1 MANNNDVNNLLP
13 SGITATGTININT
26 TGSGTTNIG
35 NSSGGILSFASNAN
49 STFTTNNSNFTLA
62 TGTGT
67 INICSNSTAQ
77 TINIGS
83 SSTNK
88 FLITSSTS
96 VINSG
101 TSSTDSSITYSG
113 SSAFGLIGDHSLSIN
128 SSGDITVGNTS
139 GASWGIGTKAVALA
153 IIIGNSSSSSTMNI
167 NSGSGAINIG
177 LTTTKLTSIGNTT
190 GATQI
195 NISCG
200 TGGIDYARRNI
211 TSSSTIGLGNYN
223 TTNSASLMTL
233 TLPNTAQVGTS
244 CRIIG
249 NGSGGW
255 KLAQLAGY
263 KINSTAVS
271 TTTGTGGSISSGG
284 RYDSIEV
291 VCTVANNTWTVLNSK
306 GTLTFV

>member
-67 INICSNSTAQ
+67 INICADSTAQ

-139 GASWGIGTKAVALA
+139 GASWGIGTKAVALT
-153 IIIGNSSSSSTMNI
+153 INIGNTSSSSTMTI
-167 NSGSGAINIG
+167 DSGTGAIAINKAV
-177 LTTTKLTSIGNTT
+177 TIGNTT
-190 GATQI
+190 GTTQI

-200 TGGIDYARRNI
+200 SGGISYPFRNV
-211 TSSSTIGLGNYN
+211 SGDLNLGAGSYTIN
-223 TTNSASLMTL
+223 NSASLL
-233 TLPNTAQVGTS
+233 TMKLPSTASIGTIL
-244 CRIIG
+244 RLIG
-249 NGSGGW
+249 NGSSGW
-255 KLAQLAGY
+255 KITQFASQV
-263 KINSTAVS
+263 INSTATS
-271 TTTGTGGSISSGG
+271 TTAGTGGSLSSGG
-284 RYDSIEV
+284 RYDSVEL
-291 VCTVANNTWTVLNSK
+291 VCTVANTTFTIVNSK